1 MCQAAELHSRYFAEC
16 KANQF
21 IVRLSFRKGG
31 THMDNKEYNEDVY
44 LEPTVELSSDA
55 AAAVG
60 SAQNVDVIICVSG
73 C

>member
-1 MCQAAELHSRYFAEC
+1 
-16 KANQF
+16 
-21 IVRLSFRKGG
+21 
-31 THMDNKEYNEDVY
+31 MDNKEYNEDVY